1 MFAGQGYELEEGT
14 YPLHVEM
21 VAGVSIR
28 EEIQILLD
36 AGWTWDRNKLV
47 HPSDK
52 SIWRMY
58 TRVDSPKIGNAQR
71 LDAEIEQAVR
81 ESRWQ
86 EQGKQSGG
94 L

>member
-1 MFAGQGYELEEGT
+1 MIAGQGYELEEGT

-21 VAGVSIR
+21 GAGVSIL

-52 SIWRMY
+52 GIWRMY
-58 TRVDSPKIGNAQR
+58 KRVNSPKIGNAQR

-81 ESRWQ
+81 ESRWR
-86 EQGKQSGG
+86 EQRKQSGG
-94 L
+94 Q